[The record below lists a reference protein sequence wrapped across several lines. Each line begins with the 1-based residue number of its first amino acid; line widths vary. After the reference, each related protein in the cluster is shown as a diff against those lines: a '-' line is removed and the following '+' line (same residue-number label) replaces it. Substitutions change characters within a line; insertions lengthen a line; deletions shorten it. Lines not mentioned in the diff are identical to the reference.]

1 MSQNG
6 LIFYINNKNNVIYLG
21 EGAQHPIARV
31 ILAASLVLYVVAYS
45 SFFPF
50 IFPYK

>member
-1 MSQNG
+1 MGSYFI
-6 LIFYINNKNNVIYLG
+6 LIINIILFIYLG
-21 EGAQHPIARV
+21 EGAQQPIARV